1 MKRWLVRITAIIL
14 CALFSLG
21 LFSCELTLPG
31 KVSPAPPPAPTA
43 VTVVFDGNG
52 ATGGIME
59 DLQTEIGETVTLP
72 ENAFVKAGHDFMGW
86 SKEWDGE
93 IDYQAGGEYLQDTA
107 GVHTLYAVWESN
119 DMQLRYTLTA
129 GEYAVS
135 GYKGKA
141 KSVIIPAQYNNH
153 PVVYVDQDAFKDADF
168 LEEVWIEEG
177 VLSVVSGAF
186 VGCTSLKKLRL
197 PDSLLSI
204 SEGALKDTA
213 FYKDEKNWDLG
224 VLYAGKHL
232 IKAKNTLSGTYA
244 IKDGTLSVGARAF
257 TGCAYLTGVEIP
269 QSVVSL
275 NATALDD
282 TAFYNDRRNWESNV
296 LYVGDYL
303 IKGQPGVVGSYT
315 VKEETRKIASGAFA
329 GCARLQEVYL
339 PASLNIVGSSAFVA
353 SGLTRAVFENG
364 LEELGRKAF
373 KGCEYLTDVTLP
385 ESLKSIGMGAFDG
398 CLALENLRIP
408 TGVTEIGPRALSGCA
423 FTQITL
429 PEGITRINAET
440 FANCPLEEIA
450 FPDSLVYIGH
460 SAFYN
465 TALTQVE
472 IPDSVTSLGAYVFS
486 FCQNLERA
494 KVGDNVS
501 SLGAGAFYACS
512 TLLEVT
518 LGKNV
523 TKIGSFVFDN
533 CPKLK
538 GINVSENNAT
548 FKSVDGNLYDK
559 NGTTLMKYA
568 VGKSA
573 NSFILPNGVTKIGER
588 AFENATALES
598 ITIPA
603 TVTDIEKGAFAG
615 AGIQTITIPNSVT
628 KIGVEAFCG
637 CTALE
642 SVIIG
647 GGVTELGEGTFV
659 GCANLK
665 TLSIGSGLMKLESS
679 ALNGA
684 KNLRNITV
692 SEDNS
697 AFKSVDGNLYNKDG
711 KTLIKYAVGKTDN
724 SFTLANGVTE
734 IADYAFYGSKNL
746 REATL
751 SPSLEKIGDASFRE
765 CSALEEIVFGGG
777 LITVGDYA
785 FYASGLRSIQLPD
798 SVKIV
803 GDYAFFN
810 CKALTEITLSRSLTT
825 LGAWAFGWCRN
836 LREIV
841 IPETVTTMGERVFY
855 YCFDT
860 TIYCG
865 AEEQPEG
872 WSTDWNYNDCPVVWG
887 E

>member
-1 MKRWLVRITAIIL
+1 MKRWLVRITAFIL

-21 LFSCELTLPG
+21 LFSCEITLPG
-31 KVSPAPPPAPTA
+31 KLSPDKPSISQA
-43 VTVVFDGNG
+43 VTVIFDGNG
-52 ATGGIME
+52 ATDGAMQ
-59 DLQTEIGETVTLP
+59 DLQTEVGKTVILP
-72 ENAFVKAGHDFMGW
+72 ENAFVKIGHDFMGW
-86 SKEWDGE
+86 SKARDGE
-93 IDYQAGGEYLQDTA
+93 VDYQDGGEYLQYTA

-119 DMQLRYTLTA
+119 DMELQYTLTA

-135 GYKGKA
+135 GYKGRA
-141 KSVIIPAQYNNH
+141 KSVVVPARYNNH

-186 VGCTSLKKLRL
+186 VGCTALRKIHL

-204 SEGALKDTA
+204 NEGALTDTA
-213 FYKDEKNWDLG
+213 FYKDEKNWDSG
-224 VLYAGKHL
+224 VLYVGKHL
-232 IKAKNTLSGTYA
+232 VKAKSTLSGTYA
-244 IKDGTLSVGARAF
+244 IKDGTLSVGGRAF
-257 TGCAYLTGVEIP
+257 SDCTYLTGVEIP
-269 QSVVSL
+269 QSVLSF
-275 NATALDD
+275 NATALDN
-282 TAFYNDRRNWESNV
+282 TAFYNDRRNWESDA
-296 LYVGDYL
+296 LYVGDCL
-303 IKGQPGVVGSYT
+303 IKAQPGIVGSFT
-315 VKEETRKIASGAFA
+315 VKEGTRKIASGAFA
-329 GCARLQEVYL
+329 GCAKLQEVYL
-339 PASLNIVGSSAFVA
+339 PTSLKIVGSSAFVA
-353 SGLTRAVFENG
+353 SGLNRAVFENG
-364 LEELGRKAF
+364 LTELGRKAF

-398 CLALENLRIP
+398 CLALETLQIP
-408 TGVTEIGPRALSGCA
+408 TGVTEIGASAFSGCA

-429 PEGITRINAET
+429 PEGVTRINAET
-440 FANCPLEEIA
+440 FANCPLAEIT
-450 FPDSLVYIGH
+450 FPDSLVSIGH

-465 TALTQVE
+465 TTLTQVE
-472 IPDSVTSLGAYVFS
+472 IPNSVTSLGAYAFS
-486 FCQNLERA
+486 FCQDLQRA
-494 KVGDNVS
+494 KVGDKVS

-512 TLLEVT
+512 VLSEIT
-518 LGKNV
+518 LGNSV
-523 TKIGSFVFDN
+523 TKVGSFAFDN

-538 GINVSENNAT
+538 EINISENNAT

-598 ITIPA
+598 ITIPV

-615 AGIQTITIPNSVT
+615 AGIQTITIPDSVT

-642 SVIIG
+642 SVEIG
-647 GGVTELGEGTFV
+647 SGVTELGEGTFV
-659 GCANLK
+659 GCANLE

-711 KTLIKYAVGKTDN
+711 TTLIKYAVGKTDN

-765 CSALEEIVFGGG
+765 CSALEEIVFLGE

-810 CKALTEITLSRSLTT
+810 CKALTEITLSRALTT

-836 LREIV
+836 LREIA
-841 IPETVTTMGERVFY
+841 IPKTVTTMGERVFY
-855 YCFDT
+855 YCFNI

-865 AEEQPEG
+865 VEEQPEG
-872 WSTDWNYNDCPVVWG
+872 WSSDWNYNDCPVIWG